1 MASLPTPPVPR
12 KSTWWSTSCD
22 WNLAGGRGRDSDSG
36 WCLLGRGRSRGRGR
50 DGGTAEVGGGGRKG
64 AETGLAAQ
72 PRAGSGVEARKE
84 ARPGP
89 GAGMEAGP
97 RREGEDEK
105 GAGTKLEVPRKWGSA
120 GGGFG
125 QKAPGREGVG
135 MEAWPWA
142 EHRGVA

>member
-1 MASLPTPPVPR
+1 MVPF
-12 KSTWWSTSCD
+12 
-22 WNLAGGRGRDSDSG
+22 GQGQEQGQGQG
-36 WCLLGRGRSRGRGR
+36 WRHCR
-50 DGGTAEVGGGGRKG
+50 GGGGGRRKG

-97 RREGEDEK
+97 RARARTKKEQEQIWRYHASGDHLE
-105 GAGTKLEVPRKWGSA
+105 AGSS
-120 GGGFG
+120 

-135 MEAWPWA
+135 MEAWP
-142 EHRGVA
+142 EG

>member
-1 MASLPTPPVPR
+1 MTG
-12 KSTWWSTSCD
+12 TSQE
-22 WNLAGGRGRDSDSG
+22 AEA
-36 WCLLGRGRSRGRGR
+36 
-50 DGGTAEVGGGGRKG
+50 GTATQGGAFWAGAGAGAGAGMEALQRWGGHRKG

-97 RREGEDEK
+97 RARARTKKEQEQIWRYHASGDHLE
-105 GAGTKLEVPRKWGSA
+105 AGSS
-120 GGGFG
+120 

-135 MEAWPWA
+135 MEAWP
-142 EHRGVA
+142 EG

>member
-1 MASLPTPPVPR
+1 M
-12 KSTWWSTSCD
+12 
-22 WNLAGGRGRDSDSG
+22 
-36 WCLLGRGRSRGRGR
+36 GRGRSRGRGR
-50 DGGTAEVGGGGRKG
+50 DGGTAEVGGGGRRKG

-97 RREGEDEK
+97 RARARTKKEQEQIWRYHASGDHLE
-105 GAGTKLEVPRKWGSA
+105 AGSS
-120 GGGFG
+120 

-135 MEAWPWA
+135 MEAWP
-142 EHRGVA
+142 EG